1 MSTPFVP
8 HVSILKRAAVEPVR
22 RLPVPSPAGREFK
35 VLQSS
40 RAPAQLSL
48 FPRSGAIDVK

>member
-1 MSTPFVP
+1 MSTPYVP
-8 HVSILKRAAVEPVR
+8 HVSVLKRAAVEPSR
-22 RLPVPSPAGREFK
+22 RPSAPAQAGREFK

-48 FPRSGAIDVK
+48 FPRSGALDVK

>member
-1 MSTPFVP
+1 MSTQFVP
-8 HVSILKRAAVEPVR
+8 HVSILKRAAAEPAR
-22 RLPVPSPAGREFK
+22 RPTPAQAGREFK

-48 FPRSGAIDVK
+48 FLRPSGAR